1 MGMFELWANYG
12 KSMSAPAMYG
22 KTMSI
27 YSKTTLIYG
36 KTMAI
41 YSKNNNEYIVII

>member
-12 KSMSAPAMYG
+12 KPMSASAMYG